1 MAYIGKEPIVGNFQ
15 KCDAITTSS
24 TATYNLTVSSVAVS
38 PETPNNCIVSLN
50 GVIQAPTSAYTISG
64 SQIIFNSSLTSSD
77 VIDFIL
83 ILGNVLDIGTPS
95 DGTVST
101 AKIADVNVTTG
112 KIANDAITLAKMA
125 SGTDGNIISYDASG
139 NPVAIATG
147 SDGQVLTSTGAG
159 SPPAF
164 EAAAGGAWNFI
175 SSHTA
180 SSSANIAI
188 ESGITSTYDLYM
200 FDIALSTSTGNCLLD
215 LTFQV
220 GGSYVTSDYRYV
232 VKYEMSDG
240 TDSLQRSTSTSSIR
254 TNADG
259 VSATEAQMTSMI
271 MYLHKPADTTFYK
284 SVQFHGQN
292 FNHDSLFN
300 SWRGSG
306 ELANAAAI
314 TGWKLTPRL
323 GNFTSG
329 TVRMYGCVKS

>member
-1 MAYIGKEPIVGNFQ
+1 
-15 KCDAITTSS
+15 
-24 TATYNLTVSSVAVS
+24 
-38 PETPNNCIVSLN
+38 
-50 GVIQAPTSAYTISG
+50 
-64 SQIIFNSSLTSSD
+64 
-77 VIDFIL
+77 
-83 ILGNVLDIGTPS
+83 
-95 DGTVST
+95 
-101 AKIADVNVTTG
+101 
-112 KIANDAITLAKMA
+112 
-125 SGTDGNIISYDASG
+125 
-139 NPVAIATG
+139 
-147 SDGQVLTSTGAG
+147 
-159 SPPAF
+159 
-164 EAAAGGAWNFI
+164 
-175 SSHTA
+175 
-180 SSSANIAI
+180 
-188 ESGITSTYDLYM
+188 
-200 FDIALSTSTGNCLLD
+200 
-215 LTFQV
+215 
-220 GGSYVTSDYRYV
+220 
-232 VKYEMSDG
+232 MSDG